1 MDTVSPAP
9 EGGMK
14 ILLLAASFI
23 IPLAGVIIGVLYLQK
38 GDPANKAFAQQAF
51 IAAGVGF
58 ALLCLC
64 GVCAGGAPIFMGGFQ
79 GY

>member
-1 MDTVSPAP
+1 
-9 EGGMK
+9 MK

-38 GDPANKAFAQQAF
+38 GDPDNKAFAQQAF

-58 ALLCLC
+58 VLYCFCSVCGGSAPFLLN
-64 GVCAGGAPIFMGGFQ
+64 GNF
-79 GY
+79 